1 MGVIHKYPTFHDN
14 DLQDNHGKN
23 LYKDRSYE
31 AAIKKKKCVQGKDYS
46 SSCGEKSQHHL
57 SRFYS
62 VITVILTPPMVAL

>member
-23 LYKDRSYE
+23 LYKDRSCYL
-31 AAIKKKKCVQGKDYS
+31 KKKCVQGKDYS
-46 SSCGEKSQHHL
+46 SSCGEKSQHL

-62 VITVILTPPMVAL
+62 ITVILTPPMVAL